1 MDVIKGIQALEN
13 PNYMI
18 VDGVAVLCY
27 PIGLDTLNSYF
38 QEYMEI
44 SFWRWYSTLRIKWI
58 WLLDRTLLMLIM
70 YLLRLVYVQII
81 FVLIFFINI

>member
-44 SFWRWYSTLRIKWI
+44 SFWR
-58 WLLDRTLLMLIM
+58 
-70 YLLRLVYVQII
+70 
-81 FVLIFFINI
+81 

>member
-13 PNYMI
+13 PNYMN

-44 SFWRWYSTLRIKWI
+44 SFWR
-58 WLLDRTLLMLIM
+58 
-70 YLLRLVYVQII
+70 
-81 FVLIFFINI
+81 